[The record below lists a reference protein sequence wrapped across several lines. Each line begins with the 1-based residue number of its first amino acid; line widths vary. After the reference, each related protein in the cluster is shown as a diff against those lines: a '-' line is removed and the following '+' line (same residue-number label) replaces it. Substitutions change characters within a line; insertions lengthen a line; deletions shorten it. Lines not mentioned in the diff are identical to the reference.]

1 MNEHEKTTIPEEIKG
16 CVCVHDIVPEI
27 VPNPQGTMDAMKIRV
42 IGHKIEDPHADDE
55 LFTLLTGVP
64 NAAIFSSRILEAV
77 SDANPLSQVMTAM
90 ALTRELAKSDHRKT
104 ESETEDDPLKRLSEI
119 FGDDMGGM
127 IVPLDDEPVSK
138 GYARNAT
145 GDDPVRILKLPGE
158 PNATF
163 APIDNRDEYPEGMN
177 GYL

>member
-1 MNEHEKTTIPEEIKG
+1 MNESETTALPEEIKG

-27 VPNPQGTMDAMKIRV
+27 IPNSQGAMDAMKIRV
-42 IGHKIEDPHADDE
+42 IGHRIEEPHANDE
-55 LFTLLTGVP
+55 LFVLLTGVS
-64 NAAIFSSRILEAV
+64 NAAVFASHILEAV
-77 SDANPLSQVMTAM
+77 SGANELSQIMTAM

-119 FGDDMGGM
+119 FGDDMGEM

-138 GYARNAT
+138 GYTRNAT